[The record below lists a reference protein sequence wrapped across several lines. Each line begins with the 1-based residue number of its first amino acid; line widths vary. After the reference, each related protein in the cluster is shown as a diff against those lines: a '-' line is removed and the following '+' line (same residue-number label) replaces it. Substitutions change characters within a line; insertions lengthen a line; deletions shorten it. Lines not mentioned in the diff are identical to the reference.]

1 MTSVISSMGKVS
13 AALAGCRITICN
25 LQPFDWAQDRS
36 AICNRVLA
44 AAVTPCLDIIDI
56 IG

>member
-1 MTSVISSMGKVS
+1 MGKVS